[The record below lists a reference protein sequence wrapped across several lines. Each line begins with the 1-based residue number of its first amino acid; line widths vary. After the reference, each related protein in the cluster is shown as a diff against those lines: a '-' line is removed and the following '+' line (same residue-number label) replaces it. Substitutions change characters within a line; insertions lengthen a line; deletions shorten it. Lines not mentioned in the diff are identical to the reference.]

1 MNMKKLL
8 AMLVTICLLL
18 AVSIGVLAEA
28 DQSEDLAQIL
38 QGNSEGDGIEHVE
51 VTDLAVTEGLSE
63 DWVNIL
69 LLGTDSGASAHYAN
83 TDIMIVLSTNSQTG
97 QMKMTS
103 ILRDTMVEIPGHGQK
118 GLRSACLYGGPEL
131 TINLINK
138 NLGLN
143 IEQYAMV
150 DMKCLVDI
158 VDMLGGLTLDISEEE
173 SKAISQLNEM
183 DTSEKSS
190 YAEFA
195 AGEVPAG
202 EQVLL
207 NGRQVLAYAR
217 IRQTDSDYARAAR
230 QRTVLVKLVG
240 RLQQEDPFTLAAIL
254 TSMLEYVETNMGF
267 DQIMWFAS
275 MGIGISMDSIADFR
289 VPVDGTYDT
298 GIVNDT
304 WGLVVDFEENT
315 RLLHNF
321 IYG

>member
-1 MNMKKLL
+1 MKMKKLL
-8 AMLVTICLLL
+8 AMLVVVCLMLT
-18 AVSIGVLAEA
+18 VSIGALAEA
-28 DQSEDLAQIL
+28 GQSEDLAQIL
-38 QGNSEGDGIEHVE
+38 QGKSEGDGIQHVE

-69 LLGTDSGASAHYAN
+69 LLGTDSSVSTHYAN
-83 TDIMIVLSTNSQTG
+83 TDIMIVLSINSMAG

-103 ILRDTMVEIPGHGQK
+103 ILRDTMVEIPEHGQM

-158 VDMLGGLTLDISEEE
+158 VDMLGGLTLDISEAE
-173 SKAISQLNEM
+173 SKAISKLSKM
-183 DTSEKSS
+183 DTSEKSG

-207 NGRQVLAYAR
+207 NGRQVLAYSR
-217 IRQTDSDYARAAR
+217 IRQNDSDYARAAR
-230 QRTVLVKLVG
+230 QRTVLVKLAS

-254 TSMLEYVETNMGF
+254 TSMLDDVETNLGF
-267 DQIMWFAS
+267 DEI
-275 MGIGISMDSIADFR
+275 MGIASVGMTMSMDSIADFR

-304 WGLVVDFEENT
+304 WGIIADFEENA
-315 RLLHNF
+315 RLLHEF